1 MGGGGERAER
11 LRLLQQ
17 EDKGEAPGLVLQLV
31 LSCLANLSAVGGGA
45 CVVAHGGVE
54 LMLRAAVGDETL
66 RRYALAG
73 LLNVCAHP
81 RCAALIRGSAVP
93 PLLRKLAK
101 IQTKIDTYSDEI
113 EDFERQINERKT
125 AIAELKKEFKETHTI
140 KGQLEH
146 VRDSTDGAKPTEKK
160 VEEKQDS
167 GDETDEKAKSSFFKR
182 KDEGGEKKE

>member
-45 CVVAHGGVE
+45 CIVAHGGVE
-54 LMLRAAVGDETL
+54 IMLRAAVGDETL

-81 RCAALIRGSAVP
+81 QCAVLIRGSAVL

-101 IQTKIDTYSDEI
+101 IHGTDKGVVPPAESQQAASILRAI
-113 EDFERQINERKT
+113 E
-125 AIAELKKEFKETHTI
+125 
-140 KGQLEH
+140 
-146 VRDSTDGAKPTEKK
+146 
-160 VEEKQDS
+160 EEKPPAAADV
-167 GDETDEKAKSSFFKR
+167 D
-182 KDEGGEKKE
+182 